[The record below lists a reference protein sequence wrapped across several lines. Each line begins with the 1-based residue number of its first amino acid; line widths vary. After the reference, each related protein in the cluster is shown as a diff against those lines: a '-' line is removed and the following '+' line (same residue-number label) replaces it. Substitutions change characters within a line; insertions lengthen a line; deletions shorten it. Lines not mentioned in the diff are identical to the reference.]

1 MKILKNYKIIVFL
14 LALLMPYFSL
24 ALALPPITD
33 NVANINGSGDTSG
46 APTSASTPTNP
57 TPATSS
63 VIGVNGQTITNI
75 NTSPSAT
82 GSVAPSATGS
92 STPPT
97 TSATYTPIFGECSG
111 SNKNLANCISSVYDW
126 SIGIGCAVAILMIII
141 AGYSYATSAGEVERI
156 NKAKEMVI
164 GSITGLILLLL
175 VVLILQVLH
184 TGENTGGEV
193 IKPLTS
199 TSAATT
205 AVTNPAT
212 TGTSTGTLNGSVTG
226 GIISGNGQNTN
237 INTGSN
243 PSAPPSNNSIDNT
256 QTGAGVGLG
265 GLMET
270 SQTPPS
276 SPTVDSISGYGSAGD
291 VNATNIDNI
300 IKENPYL
307 SEQIKP

>member
-33 NVANINGSGDTSG
+33 NVANINGSGDASG

-63 VIGVNGQTITNI
+63 VIGVNGQPITNM

-82 GSVAPSATGS
+82 GTVAPSATGS

-111 SNKNLANCISSVYDW
+111 SNKNLANCIASVYDW
-126 SIGIGCAVAILMIII
+126 SIGIGSAVAILMIII

-184 TGENTGGEV
+184 TGENSGGETIV
-193 IKPLTS
+193 PLTS
-199 TSAATT
+199 TSSATT
-205 AVTNPAT
+205 AVTTPTTTTT
-212 TGTSTGTLNGSVTG
+212 TGSTSGTTTGSV
-226 GIISGNGQNTN
+226 ISGNGQNTN
-237 INTGSN
+237 VNTGST
-243 PSAPPSNNSIDNT
+243 PATSVNNGIDNT